1 MPSALYALWNY
12 SIDLDIAKLKDFF
25 EHPARAYRNIL
36 SLRNEVITIL
46 EQEGMWYTAEKIP
59 VYDIVY
65 TIDFKNQLILKV
77 SSKNKKDTLSSFSK
91 DIWVVKISWKDE
103 LLKVLSGNIDPEKYT
118 LPKWTGC
125 YIISDIV
132 SQFSHSVFDPYNVV
146 WGDKDIKI
154 VPNLSFKN
162 KDKTISN
169 GMLRIGRPI
178 QWVEQFSTI
187 LQDMISNNELK
198 DVLITGNEFLPD
210 SIYSNIHDIIEKKW
224 DHRLFIVPTRSIIE
238 NQHLLEDCYQN
249 AFLLTMNSIELTH
262 FNKPS
267 WEIISKKH
275 KELINGYEWDYT
287 RMITNES
294 EWAALFL
301 QENGLKYETHMDILD
316 ENIGKELIAMIYKL
330 WDKEGLENYISR
342 DIEQSVGSW
351 DTAAAGLI
359 AAHYN
364 IEKWWKDL
372 YWWGATPEEIL
383 KNKAHYYLLFSQIL
397 SFLTYHST
405 FSNFAQLREV
415 IWNDKFKKVIDCINA
430 LARDQINNSI
440 WDIQF

>member
-1 MPSALYALWNY
+1 MSSALYALWNY

-25 EHPARAYRNIL
+25 EHPLSAYRNIL
-36 SLRNEVITIL
+36 SLRNELITIL

-65 TIDFKNQLILKV
+65 TIDFKNQLILTI

-132 SQFSHSVFDPYNVV
+132 SQFSHLVVDPYNR
-146 WGDKDIKI
+146 GDKDIKI

-162 KDKTISN
+162 KDNTISN

-178 QWVEQFSTI
+178 QWVEHFPTI
-187 LQDMISNNELK
+187 LQGIINDTDQVK
-198 DVLITGNEFLPD
+198 DVLLTGNEFLPD
-210 SIYSNIHDIIEKKW
+210 FIYNNIHDIIENKW

-275 KELINGYEWDYT
+275 KELINGYEWDYI

-294 EWAALFL
+294 EWAVLFL
-301 QENGLKYETHMDILD
+301 QENGVKYETHMDILD
-316 ENIGKELIAMIYKL
+316 ENIGKELIEMIYTL
-330 WDKEGLENYISR
+330 WDKETLKQYISR
-342 DIEQSVGSW
+342 DIAQGVGAW

-364 IEKWWKDL
+364 IEKW
-372 YWWGATPEEIL
+372 EIRLDEGDEKILENL
-383 KNKAHYYLLFSQIL
+383 KIKARYYLSFSQIL
-397 SFLTYHST
+397 SFLTYHSV
-405 FSNFAQLREV
+405 FSNFTQLREIIWDDEFNQV
-415 IWNDKFKKVIDCINA
+415 IE
-430 LARDQINNSI
+430 QINELVK
-440 WDIQF
+440 IQMDPTI